1 MNQHELTALEE
12 QLKSWKPRKPSSAL
26 ESQIFSSTHGPV
38 PSRRASTDAGE
49 GARPWFE
56 AIASVNWASTLLRW
70 LAPVSVCGLMMI
82 LALQSRAP
90 LHAARTSVDLDGGVA
105 HAALTNQSLASYLSS
120 VSFVEHNGLPSG
132 LSLAQRQ

>member
-12 QLKSWKPRKPSSAL
+12 QLKSWKPRKPSREV
-26 ESQIFSSTHGPV
+26 ESQIFCSTHHPV
-38 PSRRASTDAGE
+38 PIHRASADVGV
-49 GARPWFE
+49 GAHPWFE
-56 AIASVNWASTLLRW
+56 AMGSANWASTLLRW
-70 LAPVSVCGLMMI
+70 IAPVSVCGLMMI
-82 LALQSRAP
+82 LAIQSRTP
-90 LHAARTSVDLDGGVA
+90 LHAARTAVDLDGGVA